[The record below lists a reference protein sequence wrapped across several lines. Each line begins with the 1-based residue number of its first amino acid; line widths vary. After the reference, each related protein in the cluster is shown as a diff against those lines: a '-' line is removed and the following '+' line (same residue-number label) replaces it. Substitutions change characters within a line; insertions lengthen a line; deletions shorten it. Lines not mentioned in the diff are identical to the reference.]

1 MRMEMVDLR
10 TEAAA
15 EARRLAAARTFA
27 VDGDEGTL
35 AEMEADATWIAIARR
50 SGIRRALGS
59 RLLLIW
65 RVAFEDADGAI
76 VESRLV
82 SAIVSLSHAER
93 VHLQHK
99 RIAAIVPELEP
110 RVRPRIDAAAA
121 DWRQAVDSVIGSFT
135 AARAARARAL
145 ASGIVPPGAEAFQPG
160 LFDRRAERA
169 RAQTTAT
176 TADADSSAARLAAL
190 ARSNAISPRAAELLL
205 VLAP

>member
-15 EARRLAAARTFA
+15 EARRLASARTFA

-50 SGIRRALGS
+50 NGIRRALGS

-65 RVAFEDADGAI
+65 RVAFEDAGGAI

-82 SAIVSLSHAER
+82 SAIVSLSHAEC
-93 VHLQHK
+93 VHPQHK
-99 RIAAIVPELEP
+99 RIAAIVRELEP
-110 RVRPRIDAAAA
+110 RVRPRIEAAAA
-121 DWRQAVDSVIGSFT
+121 DWRQQVDSVIGSFT

-145 ASGIVPPGAEAFQPG
+145 AIGIVPPGAEAFQPG

-169 RAQTTAT
+169 RALAATAV
-176 TADADSSAARLAAL
+176 DRDSSAARLAAL
-190 ARSNAISPRAAELLL
+190 ATSNAISPRAAELLL
-205 VLAP
+205 VLVP